1 MRPELGNA
9 DGRPLSACA
18 TLADSNL
25 KFETECL
32 AAWNFELDECAT
44 RGGKEAFDSTF
55 SATEVKPD
63 CLPSVE
69 RNELVGGAEQPA
81 DLQRYLVSG

>member
-1 MRPELGNA
+1 MRVASECVAAGTLG
-9 DGRPLSACA
+9 
-18 TLADSNL
+18 
-25 KFETECL
+25 
-32 AAWNFELDECAT
+32 LDECAS
-44 RGGKEAFDSTF
+44 RGGKEAFGPTF
-55 SATEVKPD
+55 WATEVKPD